1 MSEEKRFLIN
11 KIYVKNVSFE
21 APNSPAMFAVEFK
34 PKMDVNLNVES
45 YNLENDIYHVMVRVT
60 VTVKIDDKTAFLC
73 EVDQAGVFTIANF
86 EQAELGYMLG
96 SQCPNILFP
105 FARETVSD
113 LVVRGG
119 FPQLLLEP
127 VNFDALYANHV
138 QQKQAQGQQAED
150 ASRSAVQNEIG

>member
-1 MSEEKRFLIN
+1 MAEDKRFLIN

-21 APNSPAMFAVEFK
+21 APNSPGMFAVEFK

-45 YNLENDIYHVMVRVT
+45 YNIENDIYHVMVRVT

-127 VNFDALYANHV
+127 VNFDALYANHM
-138 QQKQAQGQQAED
+138 QQKQAQGEQADES
-150 ASRSAVQNEIG
+150 SRSAVQNEIG